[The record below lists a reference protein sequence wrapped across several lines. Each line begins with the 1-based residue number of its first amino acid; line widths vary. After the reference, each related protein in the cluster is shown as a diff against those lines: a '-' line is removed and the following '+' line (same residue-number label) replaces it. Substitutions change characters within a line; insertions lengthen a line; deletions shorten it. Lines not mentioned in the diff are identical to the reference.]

1 MDNEITSVSVPD
13 DDAKS
18 LVDFVVDDSL
28 PIETIPIP
36 KPEASLSK
44 KERKRAAEIAFVNE
58 NKSLIIE
65 GKRTRRA
72 PKTAVDTLNEYKA
85 KISELESDI
94 SDAKSELATA
104 KASGDKDEVA
114 VLTEAILVYTEKLA
128 LNKYKVR
135 DMIESSEL
143 YARDIDVDM
152 GKLTEQL
159 KNAEELYN
167 QLKVDIET
175 VPSLPDSAV
184 NAMKKQRQTL
194 FRKITK
200 LQDTINAYAEDS
212 GMADD
217 DGLEIE
223 KDDTAVAAD
232 EENEYDSDGDDD
244 DAGVDDDDEEDRGD
258 EDEDDY
264 DENEE
269 DDDDD
274 DDDEEEEDDDDEEEE
289 EEEEEDD

>member
-28 PIETIPIP
+28 PVETIPTP
-36 KPEASLSK
+36 KPEPSLSK
-44 KERKRAAEIAFVNE
+44 KDKKRAAEIAFVNE

-85 KISELESDI
+85 KIAELESDI
-94 SDAKSELATA
+94 SDAKSELASA

-152 GKLTEQL
+152 DKLTEQL
-159 KNAEELYN
+159 KNAEEVYN

-184 NAMKKQRQTL
+184 NAMKKQRQAL

-217 DGLEIE
+217 DDDGCGGIEIE
-223 KDDTAVAAD
+223 KDDIV
-232 EENEYDSDGDDD
+232 YD
-244 DAGVDDDDEEDRGD
+244 V
-258 EDEDDY
+258 
-264 DENEE
+264 
-269 DDDDD
+269 
-274 DDDEEEEDDDDEEEE
+274 EEEDDDDENNCESDVDNDVED
-289 EEEEEDD
+289 EEDYDEDEDEDDEDEE